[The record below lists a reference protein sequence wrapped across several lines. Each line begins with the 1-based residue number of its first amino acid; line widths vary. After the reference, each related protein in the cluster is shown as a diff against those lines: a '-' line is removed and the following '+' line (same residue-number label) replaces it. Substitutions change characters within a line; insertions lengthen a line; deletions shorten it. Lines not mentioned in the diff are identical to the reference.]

1 MEYAAVTDRV
11 LKDLEEMLGPP
22 NVAVDEEK
30 RQTYSRDEVG
40 VQFWD
45 RPYCAE
51 AVVFPETTEH
61 VAAVMDYANRRR
73 IAVTPRGAGTGLSG
87 GAVPA
92 FGGIVMAFDRMNRIL
107 EVDLENLTITAEPG
121 VVTAE
126 IQAAAAR
133 HGLEYAGD
141 PCSGDASFI
150 GGNVA
155 ENAGGNRVIKYGT
168 TGANVLALEVVL
180 PSGRVSWF
188 GGKRRKDVTG
198 LDLVHLLVGSEGT
211 LGVVT
216 KVVLKLVPRQEHVV
230 DLLVPF
236 PGVDEAIAF
245 VPRVIRETGLIPSSL
260 EFMDKRSLLLVSR
273 YIGSSLPFADA
284 GAHLIVQ
291 LEGGDPEVLA
301 DQYEQVGDLCFEG
314 GALEVFVA
322 DNRNFRD
329 QLWKARKNI
338 AEAVIAFY
346 TKYAKE
352 DLVVPTSAV
361 PELMKGIGRV
371 CSSYDLESANF
382 GHVGDGNMH
391 VNILAGEDRED
402 WREAI
407 EAARLDLYRLVAELG
422 GTLSGE
428 HGIGLKRKKYM
439 SLFLDE
445 TQMELIRGIKKVFD
459 PNMILNP
466 GKIVDFA
473 DTAEK
478 NGSTAP

>member
-1 MEYAAVTDRV
+1 MMEYAPVTEDTVR
-11 LKDLEEMLGPP
+11 DLAAIVGSH
-22 NVAVDEEK
+22 NVSLDEEK
-30 RQTYSRDEVG
+30 RQAYSHDEVG
-40 VQFWD
+40 TQFWE

-51 AVVFPETTEH
+51 AVLFPESTEH
-61 VAAVMDYANRRR
+61 VSGVLAYANERK
-73 IAVTPRGAGTGLSG
+73 IPVTPRGAGTGLSG

-92 FGGIVMAFDRMNRIL
+92 LGGIVMAFDRMNRIL
-107 EVDLENLTITAEPG
+107 EVDLENLTVTSEPG
-121 VVTAE
+121 VVTAD

-150 GGNVA
+150 GGNIA

-180 PSGRVSWF
+180 PSGKVSWF

-198 LDLVHLLVGSEGT
+198 LDLVHLIVGSEGI

-216 KVVLKLVPRQEHVV
+216 KVVLKLVPRQESVV

-260 EFMDKRSLLLVSR
+260 EFIDKRSLSLVSW
-273 YIGSSLPFADA
+273 YIGSSLPYADA

-291 LEGGDPEVLA
+291 LEGGDAEVLA
-301 DQYEQVGDLCFEG
+301 DQYEQVGDLCFSG

-338 AEAVIAFY
+338 AEAVMAFY
-346 TKYAKE
+346 RKYAKE
-352 DLVVPTSAV
+352 DLAVPTSAV
-361 PELMKGIGRV
+361 PQLMKGVERV
-371 CSSYDLESANF
+371 CSKYGLESANF

-391 VNILAGEDRED
+391 VNILAGEGRDD

-407 EAARLDLYRLVAELG
+407 EAARLDLYRLTAELG

-428 HGIGLKRKKYM
+428 HGIGLKRKKYV

-445 TQMELIRGIKKVFD
+445 PQMELIRGIKRVFD

-466 GKIVDFA
+466 GKLVDL
-473 DTAEK
+473 E
-478 NGSTAP
+478 G

>member
-1 MEYAAVTDRV
+1 MEYGTVTESV
-11 LKDLEEMLGPP
+11 LKDLESLLGAH

-30 RQTYSRDEVG
+30 RKAYSLDEVG
-40 VQFWD
+40 EQFWD
-45 RPYCAE
+45 RPYCADV
-51 AVVFPETTEH
+51 VVFPENTQH
-61 VAAVMDYANRRR
+61 VSAVLAYANERR
-73 IAVTPRGAGTGLSG
+73 IPVTPRGAGTGLSG

-92 FGGIVMAFDRMNRIL
+92 YGGIVMAFDRMNRIL
-107 EVDLENLTITAEPG
+107 EVDLENLTATAEPG
-121 VVTAE
+121 VVTAD

-133 HGLEYAGD
+133 YGLEYAGD
-141 PCSGDASFI
+141 PCSGDVSFI

-155 ENAGGNRVIKYGT
+155 ENAGGNKVIKYGT

-180 PSGRVSWF
+180 PSGEVTWF

-198 LDLVHLLVGSEGT
+198 LDLVHLIVGSEGT

-216 KVVLKLVPRQEHVV
+216 KIIVKLVPRQEYVV

-236 PGVDEAIAF
+236 PGVDEAIGF

-260 EFMDKRSLLLVSR
+260 EFMDKTSLDLVSR

-284 GAHLIVQ
+284 GAHLIIQ
-291 LEGGDPEVLA
+291 LEGGDDDVLA
-301 DQYEQVGDLCFEG
+301 DQYERIGDLCFEG

-338 AEAVIAFY
+338 SEAIIALYRKY
-346 TKYAKE
+346 TKE
-352 DLVVPTSAV
+352 DLAVPTSAI
-361 PELMKGIGRV
+361 PDLMKGVERV
-371 CSSYDLESANF
+371 CRTYGLESANF

-407 EAARLDLYRLVAELG
+407 EEARLDLYRLTVELG

-428 HGIGLKRKKYM
+428 HGIGLKRKKYLPM
-439 SLFLDE
+439 FLDE
-445 TQMELIRGIKKVFD
+445 PQIRLIRGIKKVFD

-466 GKIVDFA
+466 GKII
-473 DTAEK
+473 
-478 NGSTAP
+478 N